1 MASNPTTNKLSKGE
15 TETTTEAK
23 PFSFSRL
30 INRNGHDKHTPPAP
44 APVQV
49 PPKSVWREYFESA
62 VVTVVMA
69 LFGMTFIVQ
78 AVKVP
83 TGSMQNTITIGDHL
97 LVNKFIFAPGA
108 SLPFL
113 PQREIKRG
121 DIIVFKYPG
130 NKYEPDRDQRPDN
143 TPILTNYVKRVIG
156 IPGDRIKING
166 VIYPIPSAGI
176 AGLAN
181 TSVVVASTPGQ
192 NLAASTTYTIFA
204 FNAGGVITANYI
216 AGTSHATSAT
226 AGNVGTEIYPAADS
240 MTLIGMVRTN
250 ASSQFVDTAA
260 NRSVLSWFNRRN
272 IDARGANTAGAITVS
287 TTAVALTAA
296 ANVLFLTWG
305 EEAVALGVEGTSSSS
320 VDHGVNGSNIYLDG
334 PGQLPQGVLCNC
346 GGIGAFGSNSGSICV
361 TATEGFHTISPMGY
375 VLGGTG
381 SFYIAC
387 SAMIRG

>member
-1 MASNPTTNKLSKGE
+1 MTQQVINVGSAINDGTGDPARTAFTKSNDNFTELYPRDVPQCGRLVYVSASALS
-15 TETTTEAK
+15 
-23 PFSFSRL
+23 
-30 INRNGHDKHTPPAP
+30 
-44 APVQV
+44 
-49 PPKSVWREYFESA
+49 
-62 VVTVVMA
+62 
-69 LFGMTFIVQ
+69 
-78 AVKVP
+78 
-83 TGSMQNTITIGDHL
+83 
-97 LVNKFIFAPGA
+97 FAP
-108 SLPFL
+108 
-113 PQREIKRG
+113 
-121 DIIVFKYPG
+121 Y
-130 NKYEPDRDQRPDN
+130 N
-143 TPILTNYVKRVIG
+143 
-156 IPGDRIKING
+156 GDRIKING